1 MSNEVSDKIYN
12 MATEGANLRIKMP
25 DYLREQYKTYGSG
38 LAPDSF
44 SKSKDKMKYVKN
56 LAEFTGTMKKK
67 YPDYFRKV
75 VVQKGRIVY

>member
-25 DYLREQYKTYGSG
+25 DYLREQYKTYSSG
-38 LAPDSF
+38 LPPESF
-44 SKSKDKMKYVKN
+44 AKCKNKAEYIKN
-56 LAEFTGTMKKK
+56 LADFSAKMRKQ

-75 VVQKGRIVY
+75 VVEKGVVVY